1 MALARTINALRAN
14 PSFAL
19 MRGVARFSPIRSVVR
34 RARGMSQGSRFSH
47 YCAAQEEGLSRSVF
61 KGLDPIAFT
70 EVLKRDGVSL
80 GLSLPGSTVQNL
92 KKFADSTLCYADRN
106 PKLGFHV
113 AQRQAAELVFGRPIL
128 LAQYYNTAQQSQ
140 LIAELQSDP
149 FLSLVAAKYLG
160 SIPTHVGTNVWWTF
174 PVQASEEDRAR
185 HAHFYHADVDDF
197 AFLKFFFYLTD
208 VESGDGS
215 HVCVPGTHRAPVVSR
230 LSDYWT
236 VRRYNDSEIDAAYGQ
251 GPSAPMEIIGG
262 AGTGFA
268 EDTLCVHK
276 GMTPVRNARLLLQ
289 IQFALFDYGVQ
300 RDEITPDA
308 LQRIA

>member
-1 MALARTINALRAN
+1 
-14 PSFAL
+14 
-19 MRGVARFSPIRSVVR
+19 
-34 RARGMSQGSRFSH
+34 MSQGSRFSQF
-47 YCAAQEEGLSRSVF
+47 CVAQEKNLSQSAFV
-61 KGLDPIAFT
+61 GVDSGTFT
-70 EVLKRDGVSL
+70 ETLKRDGVSL
-80 GLSLPGSTVQNL
+80 GLRLPASVVQNL
-92 KKFADSTLCYADRN
+92 ITFSDSALCYADRN

-113 AQRQAAELVFGRPIL
+113 AEKEAAEVIFGRPIL
-128 LAQYYNTAQQSQ
+128 LAQYYNTAQQNP
-140 LIAELQSDP
+140 LIKELQSDP
-149 FLSLVAAKYLG
+149 FLKLVAAKYLG

-174 PVQASEEDRAR
+174 PVQASEEDRAK

-236 VRRYNDSEIDAAYGQ
+236 VRRYDDNEINTTYAH
-251 GPSAPMEIIGG
+251 GPNSPMEITGE

-289 IQFALFDYGVQ
+289 IQYALFDYGVQ
-300 RDEITPDA
+300 RDEIAPDA
-308 LQRIA
+308 LQRIV